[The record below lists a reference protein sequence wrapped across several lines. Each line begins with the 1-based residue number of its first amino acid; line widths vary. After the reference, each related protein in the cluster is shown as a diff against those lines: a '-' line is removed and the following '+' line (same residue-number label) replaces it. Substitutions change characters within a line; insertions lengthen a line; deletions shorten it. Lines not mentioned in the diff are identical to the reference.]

1 MDEAW
6 LVPSVAGLS
15 GLAVGWLLNI
25 CSTRWPIDLPIISP
39 GSRCSECSSAIRWYD
54 NIPVLSWLILSGK
67 CRYCSMLIPV
77 QYPVVELTSGLLCA
91 GIFMIHGLSGE
102 ALRGSVFLCL
112 LLGMSISDA
121 RFYIIPDEFSLGG
134 TILGLAMSFLPGGIG
149 WVSAVGG
156 ALVGYTFLWFIAAA
170 GTRIIEKISPGRLE
184 EAGLDKAMG
193 GGDIKMMMMVGS
205 FVGISGVA
213 ETAFLGSLGG
223 LVVYG
228 PVATLY
234 RRLIPFGVFLAVAG
248 AITYLWGDAMMDWY
262 LTHIMG
268 LAA

>member
-6 LVPSVAGLS
+6 LVPGLAGLC

-25 CSTRWPIDLPIISP
+25 CSTRWPIDLSIISP
-39 GSRCSECSSAIRWYD
+39 CSRCSECSNAIRWYD
-54 NIPVLSWLILSGK
+54 NIPVLSWLILSRK
-67 CRYCSMLIPV
+67 CRYCSMLIPLR
-77 QYPVVELTSGLLCA
+77 YPVVELTSGLLCA
-91 GIFMIHGLSGE
+91 GIFMIHGLSWE
-102 ALRGSVFLCL
+102 ALRGSIFLFL
-112 LLGMSISDA
+112 LLGISISDA

-134 TILGLAMSFLPGGIG
+134 TILGLMMSFLPGGIG
-149 WVSAVGG
+149 WANAVGG
-156 ALVGYTFLWFIAAA
+156 ALVGYIFLWFIAEA

-223 LVVYG
+223 LVIYG
-228 PVATLY
+228 PIATMY
-234 RRLIPFGVFLAVAG
+234 KRLIPFGVFLAVAG
-248 AITYLWGDAMMDWY
+248 AITYLWGDAMLDWY
-262 LTHIMG
+262 LTRIVG
-268 LAA
+268 LAV

>member
-1 MDEAW
+1 MGEVW
-6 LVPSVAGLS
+6 LVSGLAGFS
-15 GLAVGWLLNI
+15 GLAVGWFLNL
-25 CSTRWPIDLPIISP
+25 CSTRWPVSLSIISP
-39 GSRCSECSSAIRWYD
+39 GSQCTECSRAIRWYD

-67 CRYCSMLIPV
+67 CRYCSVLIPI
-77 QYPVVELTSGLLCA
+77 QYPVIELTSGLLCA
-91 GIFMIHGLSGE
+91 GTFMIHGLSGE
-102 ALRGSVFLCL
+102 ALRGSIFLCL
-112 LLGMSISDA
+112 LLGVSISDA

-134 TILGLAMSFLPGGIG
+134 TILGLSMSFLPGGIG
-149 WVSAVGG
+149 WANAVGG
-156 ALVGYTFLWFIAAA
+156 ALVGYIFLWFIAEA

-184 EAGLDKAMG
+184 AAGLDKAMG

-213 ETAFLGSLGG
+213 QTAFLGSLGG
-223 LVVYG
+223 LVIYG
-228 PVATLY
+228 PIATLY

-248 AITYLWGDAMMDWY
+248 AITYLWGDAMMNWY

>member
-6 LVPSVAGLS
+6 LVPGLAGLC

-25 CSTRWPIDLPIISP
+25 CSTRWPIDLSIISP
-39 GSRCSECSSAIRWYD
+39 GSRCSECSNAIRWYD
-54 NIPVLSWLILSGK
+54 NIPVLSWLILSRK
-67 CRYCSMLIPV
+67 CRYCSMLIPF

-91 GIFMIHGLSGE
+91 GIFMIHGLSWE
-102 ALRGSVFLCL
+102 ALRGSIFLFL
-112 LLGMSISDA
+112 LLGISISDA

-134 TILGLAMSFLPGGIG
+134 TILGLMMSFLPGGIG
-149 WVSAVGG
+149 WANAVGG
-156 ALVGYTFLWFIAAA
+156 ALVGYIFLWFIATA
-170 GTRIIEKISPGRLE
+170 GTHIIEKISPGRLE

-228 PVATLY
+228 PIATLY
-234 RRLIPFGVFLAVAG
+234 KRLIPFGVFLAVAG
-248 AITYLWGDAMMDWY
+248 AITYLWGDAMLDWY
-262 LTHIMG
+262 LTRIVG
-268 LAA
+268 LAV